1 MAERLPYFT
10 IGNSTLTVDELAAR
24 LHAAGVTRLIDV
36 RTIRRSRTNPQFNQD
51 VLPQQLAA
59 RGIAYEAMAD
69 LGGRRGRQRAI
80 APEVNG
86 FWDNASFH
94 NYADWALQP
103 PFRAALARLR
113 EQGQRQRCAIMCA
126 ESVWWRCHRR
136 IITDHLLAAG
146 ETVRHIMDVGIDEA
160 RLTPAAQ
167 VHADGTVSYPAPQR
181 SLNLEAP

>member
-10 IGNSTLTVDELAAR
+10 IGHSTLSVDELAAH

-51 VLPQQLAA
+51 TLPLALAA
-59 RGIAYEAMAD
+59 HGIGYEAMAD

-86 FWDNASFH
+86 HWDNASFH
-94 NYADWALQP
+94 NYADWALQA
-103 PFRAALARLR
+103 PFRAALQELR
-113 EQGQRQRCAIMCA
+113 DKGQRERCAVMCA
-126 ESVWWRCHRR
+126 EAVWWRCHRR
-136 IITDHLLAAG
+136 IIADHLLAAG
-146 ETVRHIMDVGIDEA
+146 ETVRHIMDAGIDEA
-160 RLTPAAQ
+160 HLTPAAQ

-181 SLNLEAP
+181 SLNLETP